1 MPSRSVTARLDE
13 ELLAW
18 AESYAEER
26 GVSRTKILEAGLRA
40 LRGDAVGGVP
50 ELEDAPAPAPAVGQK
65 PEPDAPV
72 DQWHQWAM
80 ERQRKLNEAKERGR
94 R

>member
-40 LRGDAVGGVP
+40 LRGEP
-50 ELEDAPAPAPAVGQK
+50 ELEDAPAPAPAVGRK